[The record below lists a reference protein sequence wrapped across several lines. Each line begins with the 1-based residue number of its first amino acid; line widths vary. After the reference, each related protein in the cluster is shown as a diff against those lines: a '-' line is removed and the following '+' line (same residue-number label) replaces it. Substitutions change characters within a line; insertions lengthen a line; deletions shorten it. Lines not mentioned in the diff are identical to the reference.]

1 MTLPSTE
8 TAPTGEPGRI
18 ALYAP
23 EFAAD
28 PHAAYRSMRRTHGP
42 LVPVDLAPGSR
53 RPW

>member
-23 EFAAD
+23 EFEIGRA
-28 PHAAYRSMRRTHGP
+28 H
-42 LVPVDLAPGSR
+42 V
-53 RPW
+53 